1 MMASAASS
9 ARWWCVASGSESA
22 RRALHSRAAVAASSA
37 AAQSPS
43 RRRTRARRKEAR
55 APIAASDAEARGAE
69 DGSHRTTASSSEW
82 RQPVTIPRRSSDT
95 ARAYRA
101 SHVALSPR
109 VGDGAWRYEVGAGL
123 PTPCATPASGE
134 RSASV
139 SSVAAQLPVVNPDR
153 IFPSRRPV
161 ILPSPLTR
169 LASPVLCLTAGLG
182 GHHR

>member
-1 MMASAASS
+1 MKQRSQVKQ
-9 ARWWCVASGSESA
+9 RGQ
-22 RRALHSRAAVAASSA
+22 LK
-37 AAQSPS
+37 Q
-43 RRRTRARRKEAR
+43 RRRQR
-55 APIAASDAEARGAE
+55 
-69 DGSHRTTASSSEW
+69 
-82 RQPVTIPRRSSDT
+82 VPR
-95 ARAYRA
+95 
-101 SHVALSPR
+101 R
-109 VGDGAWRYEVGAGL
+109 VGDGAMRYEVGAGL
-123 PTPCATPASGE
+123 PEPYATPASGE